1 MTAHVKPAWK
11 LAVPAMFC
19 CGWGGNQFT
28 PLLLLY
34 RRDGGYSAVTVDLF
48 LGAYVI
54 GLVPGLLLAGA
65 LSDRHGRK
73 PMMVAGTSL
82 SLLASVTLMFGVD
95 GPGPLYA
102 GRLATGFAV
111 GVAMAVGTSWVKELS
126 QAPHDPAADSGAG
139 ARRAAL
145 ALTLGLGL
153 GAGVAGS
160 LAQWAPWPMVLPYV
174 VHVVLAVPALFLMR
188 GCPETRTTPA
198 TGTLRS
204 LLKVPAASHR
214 RFVRVVLPM
223 APWIFG
229 SAGIAYAVTPALIGD
244 RVGSWGLAYATLL
257 TVCTLGTGALVQPIA
272 KRLDSVS
279 TARAIVV
286 AMILMSAGVAL
297 SAIVAD
303 VGSPWL
309 GLLDAILLGA
319 AYGIAMVSGLLEIQ
333 RITAA
338 NGVADLAGLTG
349 VYYAAA
355 YAGFLLP
362 SALATVA
369 GIAPYSVL
377 LSVVA
382 LITLGCTA
390 AVLVSSRAH
399 LPLPEPA

>member
-82 SLLASVTLMFGVD
+82 SLLASVT
-95 GPGPLYA
+95 
-102 GRLATGFAV
+102 R
-111 GVAMAVGTSWVKELS
+111 
-126 QAPHDPAADSGAG
+126 
-139 ARRAAL
+139 
-145 ALTLGLGL
+145 
-153 GAGVAGS
+153 
-160 LAQWAPWPMVLPYV
+160 
-174 VHVVLAVPALFLMR
+174 
-188 GCPETRTTPA
+188 
-198 TGTLRS
+198 
-204 LLKVPAASHR
+204 
-214 RFVRVVLPM
+214 
-223 APWIFG
+223 
-229 SAGIAYAVTPALIGD
+229 
-244 RVGSWGLAYATLL
+244 
-257 TVCTLGTGALVQPIA
+257 
-272 KRLDSVS
+272 
-279 TARAIVV
+279 
-286 AMILMSAGVAL
+286 
-297 SAIVAD
+297 
-303 VGSPWL
+303 
-309 GLLDAILLGA
+309 A

-333 RITAA
+333 RITAP

-369 GIAPYSVL
+369 GIAPYTVL